1 MRILLLED
9 QVDLAEAMAKHL
21 MSHKFAADCVTN
33 IRAARHAILDNEY
46 RLAIF
51 DLMLPDGNAVAL
63 IRELR
68 GRNIR
73 VPIVIMS
80 AKEQI
85 SDRIEGLEAGA
96 DDYLIKPFDL
106 NELVARMHAV
116 LRRYS
121 GNPSPTITFGKF
133 RIDRSGQQVFVG
145 DNCIVLTAKEWAL
158 LDRLVQ
164 RPGAIV
170 SGESLR
176 ATLNGFQSEVVSN
189 TLEVFINRLRSK
201 LGRDFIE
208 THRGQGY
215 RLNGGVHGTE

>member
-9 QVDLAEAMAKHL
+9 QMDLAEAIAEHL
-21 MSHKFAADCVTN
+21 LSYKFMVDCVTN
-33 IRAARHAILDNEY
+33 IKAARHALQDNEY

-51 DLMLPDGNAVAL
+51 DLVLPDGDAVGL

-68 GRNIR
+68 SRNSLI
-73 VPIVIMS
+73 PIVIMS
-80 AKEQI
+80 ARERI
-85 SDRIEGLEAGA
+85 SDRIQGLEAGA
-96 DDYLIKPFDL
+96 DDYLVKPFDL

-121 GNPSPTITFGKF
+121 GNPSPVITIGHLKL
-133 RIDRSGQQVFVG
+133 DRSAKQVFL
-145 DNCIVLTAKEWAL
+145 DETSIPLTAKEWAI
-158 LDRLVQ
+158 LDRLIQ

-176 ATLNGFQSEVVSN
+176 AILNGYQSEVVSN
-189 TLEVFINRLRSK
+189 TLEVYINRLRSK
-201 LGRDFIE
+201 LGRNLIE

-215 RLNGGVHGTE
+215 RFNGGGSV

>member
-1 MRILLLED
+1 
-9 QVDLAEAMAKHL
+9 
-21 MSHKFAADCVTN
+21 
-33 IRAARHAILDNEY
+33 
-46 RLAIF
+46 
-51 DLMLPDGNAVAL
+51 
-63 IRELR
+63 
-68 GRNIR
+68 
-73 VPIVIMS
+73 MS